1 MTAEPSEITALLYA
15 WANGD
20 ESALHRLTPQVYAEL
35 KRMARHY
42 LRSQPEGQTLQT
54 TELVHELFLRL
65 FGAKEAGWR
74 NRAHFFAVSA
84 TAMRQILVDSARARR
99 AGKRGGAGVRGEPS
113 PPIDLDQIPNL
124 DPRRSAELISLDDAL
139 SSLAA
144 LDARKARVI
153 ELRFFG
159 GLTVDETA
167 AILQVSPQTVLRD
180 WKLAKAWLL
189 RELKGRPELDE

>member
-1 MTAEPSEITALLYA
+1 VWDRRP
-15 WANGD
+15 
-20 ESALHRLTPQVYAEL
+20 RLSFAIPA
-35 KRMARHY
+35 A
-42 LRSQPEGQTLQT
+42 
-54 TELVHELFLRL
+54 
-65 FGAKEAGWR
+65 
-74 NRAHFFAVSA
+74 FFSN
-84 TAMRQILVDSARARR
+84 L
-99 AGKRGGAGVRGEPS
+99 
-113 PPIDLDQIPNL
+113 LDQIPNL
-124 DPRRSAELISLDDAL
+124 DPRRSAELIALDDAL
-139 SSLAA
+139 NSLAA